1 MARQYTLTAA
11 DRQAVFD
18 ASRTLGVSPADLITA
33 IHYET
38 GGSMNPGQVGG
49 DNNHF
54 QGLIQFG
61 SRERKQFG
69 YSPGMSFADQV
80 RGPVVRYLQARGVEP
95 GMNYDQIYTAI
106 NRGNIFGGKVP
117 YGFKD
122 GSGRTLRQNIA
133 NGQAQR
139 QKALAALYGTAP
151 PTAEVTRTL
160 RKGDEGMDV
169 AALQMRLAN
178 AGLYKGPIDGKF
190 GAGTAEAV
198 RATERAANLR
208 IDKGVAGPQ
217 VQGVLANSL
226 PQFPGNPAP
235 QPGMDPML
243 ASYRPP
249 IMANAPTL
257 AGPMDTAAFGFG
269 PKLPPAALFPSG
281 GPTPPAPI
289 PTPYMGNGPGR
300 RPTGPGSSSFVD
312 SGSPTNGL
320 LIPGNI
326 DLNKRPVVHNADGTI
341 STVRSMSFEEDG
353 KEVLVPTVSPDGK
366 ILSDQQA
373 INQYHKTGQHLG
385 IFDSPEHADAYAQG
399 LHVSQAKQYA
409 DKSSSVFSP
418 TLGTKDDTVAPSDP
432 ALTAS
437 NPFQMPQPWG
447 PVADQSVQ
455 TLPQRLPAPTP
466 AVGFGLQSSKGDYVS
481 IPRSMWTG
489 DSSALSKTY
498 RSPLG
503 MPSSAV
509 ASLPASV
516 PFGFAQAGGA
526 GNVMN
531 GADVSGGRNLALMGR
546 APVNMAN
553 ANPTSTTTPALMR
566 DQANAQSFGN
576 FLRSIGTAFG
586 GASSANASVPPT
598 RYDPLSS
605 ARMPLAPAM
614 PAINRPAPA
623 TITPQQF
630 QQRFAPMGA
639 ASIPQDVTY
648 RVASLNPVVSNSV
661 SMAPKT
667 ISKADFNARFG
678 DAPTSKLAPSP
689 FALGGG
695 AAGVVAPPSAG
706 PLGTSLALAGG
717 MGIGVPQE
725 PAPVPMTPM
734 RRVARVAV
742 PIAASMAL
750 GPVAGL
756 AARGIMSLVN
766 GGPLANRVG
775 QAIAYANA
783 APRSNPYAAS
793 PFTPAGFAAPNFN
806 PKGGGSTYAYQTTA
820 PGVGSY
826 INSAGRT
833 INYNVNADQRVY
845 GGYAGGFGGFQP

>member
-1 MARQYTLTAA
+1 MAISVRNN
-11 DRQAVFD
+11 
-18 ASRTLGVSPADLITA
+18 
-33 IHYET
+33 
-38 GGSMNPGQVGG
+38 NPGALMYASWEKAYGAVPGG
-49 DNNHF
+49 KNVAGTLARF
-54 QGLIQFG
+54 PTPAQGYAAAAQWH
-61 SRERKQFG
+61 RRAE
-69 YSPGMSFADQV
+69 
-80 RGPVVRYLQARGVEP
+80 ARG
-95 GMNYDQIYTAI
+95 MT
-106 NRGNIFGGKVP
+106 
-117 YGFKD
+117 
-122 GSGRTLRQNIA
+122 TLRQRMSVYAPA
-133 NGQAQR
+133 NGAGNSKASFNAYLNKLATAMGITPDTPFSIDDPNVGPKLLLAHAQFESGM
-139 QKALAALYGTAP
+139 QNPFPAGALEEGYKMGPGAAPNGAAPDTAAMGNASG
-151 PTAEVTRTL
+151 PTIR
-160 RKGDEGMDV
+160 RGD
-169 AALQMRLAN
+169 
-178 AGLYKGPIDGKF
+178 YKGAVADWQNNLNALGFGPINPDGKF
-190 GAGTAEAV
+190 GRQTEQ
-198 RATERAANLR
+198 ATKAFQATFGLSQDGVVGPQTRAAASNF
-208 IDKGVAGPQ
+208 AAM
-217 VQGVLANSL
+217 QGVS
-226 PQFPGNPAP
+226 AP
-235 QPGMDPML
+235 NGSPM
-243 ASYRPP
+243 A
-249 IMANAPTL
+249 APVSS
-257 AGPMDTAAFGFG
+257 AAFGFG

-281 GPTPPAPI
+281 GPTPPASI

-300 RPTGPGSSSFVD
+300 SPTGPA
-312 SGSPTNGL
+312 
-320 LIPGNI
+320 
-326 DLNKRPVVHNADGTI
+326 PVA
-341 STVRSMSFEEDG
+341 M
-353 KEVLVPTVSPDGK
+353 
-366 ILSDQQA
+366 
-373 INQYHKTGQHLG
+373 
-385 IFDSPEHADAYAQG
+385 
-399 LHVSQAKQYA
+399 
-409 DKSSSVFSP
+409 SP

-489 DSSALSKTY
+489 DSSTMRETY
-498 RSPLG
+498 RDPLG
-503 MPSSAV
+503 MPSPT
-509 ASLPASV
+509 SLPASV

-553 ANPTSTTTPALMR
+553 AAPAATTTPALMR

-586 GASSANASVPPT
+586 GASSANASVPST

-793 PFTPAGFAAPNFN
+793 PFTPAGFTAPNFS

>member
-1 MARQYTLTAA
+1 MATFSVAPGRNSQFYNADGSPRTQQIAAILNVLKSAAASAPSSISRVEVFSGLTGRSTGTKNHPGGRAIDIHLYDASGNPIKNYIGKQGVRTAEDKKAYQTYEQFAQQARQIQMRDYPQLGDAFRWGGYFGGGVNPLDLMHFDLSGNIIGPQTALWKNGLANGLLPKGVSLGAGALNGLPQTAA
-11 DRQAVFD
+11 LP
-18 ASRTLGVSPADLITA
+18 S
-33 IHYET
+33 
-38 GGSMNPGQVGG
+38 
-49 DNNHF
+49 
-54 QGLIQFG
+54 
-61 SRERKQFG
+61 
-69 YSPGMSFADQV
+69 
-80 RGPVVRYLQARGVEP
+80 
-95 GMNYDQIYTAI
+95 
-106 NRGNIFGGKVP
+106 
-117 YGFKD
+117 
-122 GSGRTLRQNIA
+122 
-133 NGQAQR
+133 
-139 QKALAALYGTAP
+139 AAAAEAP
-151 PTAEVTRTL
+151 PRTL

-190 GAGTAEAV
+190 GAGTADAV

-208 IDKGVAGPQ
+208 IDKGIAGPQ

-243 ASYRPP
+243 ASYQPP
-249 IMANAPTL
+249 IMANAPAL

-289 PTPYMGNGPGR
+289 PAPYMGNGPGR
-300 RPTGPGSSSFVD
+300 SPTGP
-312 SGSPTNGL
+312 
-320 LIPGNI
+320 
-326 DLNKRPVVHNADGTI
+326 A
-341 STVRSMSFEEDG
+341 
-353 KEVLVPTVSPDGK
+353 
-366 ILSDQQA
+366 
-373 INQYHKTGQHLG
+373 
-385 IFDSPEHADAYAQG
+385 
-399 LHVSQAKQYA
+399 
-409 DKSSSVFSP
+409 SVAMSP
-418 TLGTKDDTVAPSDP
+418 TLGTKDDRVDP

-447 PVADQSVQ
+447 TVADQSVQ

-489 DSSALSKTY
+489 DSSALSKTF
-498 RSPLG
+498 RPPVG
-503 MPSSAV
+503 MPSTAV
-509 ASLPASV
+509 ASLPSSV

-526 GNVMN
+526 SNVMN
-531 GADVSGGRNLALMGR
+531 VADVSGGRNLALMGR

-553 ANPTSTTTPALMR
+553 AAPAATTTPAQMR

-576 FLRSIGTAFG
+576 FLRSVGTAFG
-586 GASSANASVPPT
+586 GASSANASVPAT

-667 ISKADFNARFG
+667 ISKADFSARFG

-793 PFTPAGFAAPNFN
+793 PFTPAGFTAPNFS